1 MNIQNILDSS
11 IRQKWSVS
19 DFDWDSPVEMDD
31 VSLKQQKNLGR
42 VLLFISGIERVGA
55 EFFRIHADY
64 VDDPVA
70 SQLFNV
76 FAEDEERHAD
86 AELEMAKRLGV
97 KWMDLP
103 WITRLTFKVIQRDLN
118 NIRNSKYGSSVHRLG
133 STMILFAE
141 LGLDGI
147 VMPTL
152 RNGMNEP
159 LQDQVWKRI
168 DQDERRHIAM
178 DYWLI
183 ENRYE
188 RNVAHIIQN
197 AGNSRKL
204 PSIKNL
210 RIPFSLLSS
219 VVTPI
224 IVIPGFLMVGGPAAT
239 MPVQAKFFKNYWE
252 LVKNV
257 PKRAPHAPQVASYSA
272 PTAFIKN
279 ISRFIQKSTLI
290 NFAWKRIS
298 STNNMTHSY

>member
-11 IRQKWSVS
+11 LRQKWSVS
-19 DFDWDSPVEMDD
+19 DFDWDRPVDMQD
-31 VSLKQQKNLGR
+31 VSEKQQKNLAY

-64 VDDPVA
+64 VDDPIA

-86 AELEMAKRLGV
+86 AELEMAKRLGAE
-97 KWMDLP
+97 WHDLP
-103 WITRLTFKVIQRDLN
+103 WITRLTFKVVQRDLN
-118 NIRNSKYGSSVHRLG
+118 NIRKSKYGSGVHRFG

-159 LQDQVWKRI
+159 LQDEVWKKI

-188 RNVAHIIQN
+188 RNIAFENQTTN
-197 AGNSRKL
+197 NRKL
-204 PSIKNL
+204 LPQIKNL
-210 RIPFSLLSS
+210 SFPISLLSAAT
-219 VVTPI
+219 TPI
-224 IVIPGFLMVGGPAAT
+224 IAIPGFLMVGRAAAS
-239 MPVQAKFFKNYWE
+239 MPVKASFFRDYWE
-252 LVKNV
+252 LVKNI
-257 PKRAPHAPQVASYSA
+257 PKRAPHAPELAAYSA
-272 PTAFIKN
+272 PTNFIRNVSLFVQDSK
-279 ISRFIQKSTLI
+279 LI
-290 NFAWKRIS
+290 NSFARRIS
-298 STNNMTHSY
+298 SNNKLAPSY